1 MTCRKS
7 EIDRPTFLP
16 EIGPAQIKR
25 NFIRLLQIQQSR
37 VITPQKHAS
46 TCLLNKIRMHC
57 RPSYPVA
64 TRSVFEAFVAK
75 LAIAFCGT
83 KHTQ

>member
-37 VITPQKHAS
+37 VINLKHAS

-64 TRSVFEAFVAK
+64 TRCVFEVFVAK
-75 LAIAFCGT
+75 LAIASCGT